1 MAINIKELFVTDL
14 DPNSG
19 AWWSV
24 DKVDKIN
31 YNFNQFLNGGA
42 PGPQGTI
49 GVDGGFG
56 QTGPQGDTGYKGSQG
71 FQGYQGSGIFNEW
84 EYFPEGDGLPGY
96 LSPRK
101 NTIGVNQSAPVALRI
116 GFQGNDTGVYNVG
129 SAQQA
134 TPIQIVKARDSWVN
148 LRVEDNGG
156 FNGYNFGFDI
166 DCGCP
171 GDAHFKISPGLA
183 GTEFRI
189 IYTAENIVLKTGDTH
204 TSLIDSIT
212 ITNSEITVNTGGNS
226 GVPFFLGEPSGK
238 TTKSKDAF
246 IFTTGAIKDRVL
258 VSNNTNGNVEWK
270 DAKKVFGT
278 FPIGSIISIRPDEF
292 NTDHFWLNDSVDV
305 ASGSLLNNI
314 YGRGK
319 IGTDFERWYLCNG
332 ETWETEEGFNQYLT
346 PDLNNFSYTISANG
360 GAQSLVTAPEL
371 DPIVIGGYDLTM
383 YANTDIDGLYKIEF
397 TTRILDNDTSPGN
410 NTISMP
416 ISGST
421 HTVSSMIHIV
431 YLENPNL
438 KWSVGGSSTPP
449 VTVNTITL
457 TEPGATD
464 ALTCNLPLTSYYDWN
479 GPDATTWNTFEVSS
493 SVYKLFNLN
502 TTIYAPSGWYTNIY
516 GYPIYW
522 SSSIGK
528 FTQRGTLCT
537 T

>member
-56 QTGPQGDTGYKGSQG
+56 QIGPQGDTGYKGPQG
-71 FQGYQGSGIFNEW
+71 YQGYQGSGSFNEW

-96 LSPRK
+96 ISPRK
-101 NTIGVNQSAPVALRI
+101 NTIGINQAAPVALRI
-116 GFQGNDTGVYNVG
+116 GYQGNDTGVYGVG
-129 SAQQA
+129 AAQQA
-134 TPIQIVKARDSWVN
+134 TPIQIVKTKNSWVN
-148 LRVEDNGG
+148 LRVEDNSG
-156 FNGYNFGFDI
+156 FNGYNFSFSNVNN
-166 DCGCP
+166 P
-171 GDAHFKISPGLA
+171 HFKIDPYISGS
-183 GTEFRI
+183 EFRI
-189 IYTAENIVLKTGDTH
+189 IYTAETIVLRTGNAPSTP
-204 TSLIDSIT
+204 LVPLVDSIT
-212 ITNSEITVNTGGNS
+212 ITSSNININTGGNL
-226 GVPFFLGEPSGK
+226 GVPFFLGEPGGK

-246 IFTTGAIKDRVL
+246 IFTTGAIKNRVL
-258 VSNNTNGNVEWK
+258 VSTDTNGNVGWK

-292 NTDHFWLNDSVDV
+292 NTNHFWLNDSINV

-319 IGTDFERWYLCNG
+319 VGTDFEGWYLCNG
-332 ETWETEEGFNQYLT
+332 ETWETVEGFNQYLT
-346 PDLNNFSYTISANG
+346 PDLNNFSYTINANG
-360 GAQSLVTAPEL
+360 GAQSLVTSPEL
-371 DPIVIGGYDLTM
+371 DPILIGGYDLLVNAQPD
-383 YANTDIDGLYKIEF
+383 ANGVYKIDYTDDF
-397 TTRILDNDTSPGN
+397 LDNNTSPGN
-410 NTISMP
+410 DTFFMST
-416 ISGST
+416 SGST

-438 KWSVGGSSTPP
+438 KWSVGGSSAPP
-449 VTVNTITL
+449 ITVNTINL
-457 TEPGATD
+457 TQPGATD
-464 ALTCNLPLTSYYDWN
+464 ALTCNLDPTTEYTWN
-479 GPDATTWNTFEVSS
+479 GPDAATWNTFEVPSS
-493 SVYKLFNLN
+493 IYKLFQHK
-502 TTIYAPSGWYTNIY
+502 TTTYAPSGWYTNLY

-522 SSSIGK
+522 RSNIGK

>member
-1 MAINIKELFVTDL
+1 MAINVKELFVTDL

-56 QTGPQGDTGYKGSQG
+56 QTGPQGDAGYKGPQG
-71 FQGYQGSGIFNEW
+71 YQGYQGSGSFNEW

-96 LSPRK
+96 ISPRK
-101 NTIGVNQSAPVALRI
+101 NTIGITQAAPVALRI
-116 GFQGNDTGVYNVG
+116 GYQGNDTGVYGVG
-129 SAQQA
+129 AAQQA
-134 TPIQIVKARDSWVN
+134 TPIQIVKTKDNWVN

-156 FNGYNFGFDI
+156 FNGYHFGFDTTSNNTN
-166 DCGCP
+166 
-171 GDAHFKISPGLA
+171 FKIFPFLSA
-183 GTEFRI
+183 TEFRI
-189 IYTAENIVLKTGDTH
+189 IYTAETIVLKTGIAPAT
-204 TSLIDSIT
+204 INIKDSIT
-212 ITNSEITVNTGGNS
+212 ITNSQITIDTGGNS
-226 GVPFFLGEPSGK
+226 GVPFFLGEPLGK
-238 TTKSKDAF
+238 TTISKDAF

-258 VSNNTNGNVEWK
+258 VSNNTDGNVEWK
-270 DAKKVFGT
+270 DAKKIFGT

-292 NTDHFWLNDSVDV
+292 NTNHFWLNDSVNV

-319 IGTDFERWYLCNG
+319 IGTDFEGWYLCNG
-332 ETWETEEGFNQYLT
+332 ETWETEEGVNQYLT

-360 GAQSLVTAPEL
+360 GVQSLVTSPEL
-371 DPIVIGGYDLTM
+371 DPIVIGGYDLLVNAQPD
-383 YANTDIDGLYKIEF
+383 ANGVYKIDYADDF
-397 TTRILDNDTSPGN
+397 LDNNTSPGN
-410 NTISMP
+410 DTFFMST
-416 ISGST
+416 SSST

-438 KWSVGGSSTPP
+438 KWSVGGSSAPP
-449 VTVNTITL
+449 ITVNTINL
-457 TEPGATD
+457 TQPGATD
-464 ALTCNLPLTSYYDWN
+464 ALTCNLDPTTEYTWN
-479 GPDATTWNTFEVSS
+479 GPDAATWNTFEVPSS
-493 SVYKLFNLN
+493 IYKLFQHK
-502 TTIYAPSGWYTNIY
+502 TTTYAPSGWYTNLY

-522 SSSIGK
+522 RSNIGK